1 MNQETKITTEHI
13 FRRWTDPPELFGRS
27 VSEIRLADVPLFE
40 WVTPG
45 ILVTFGVALALAA
58 IFLVLRWYRREGQT
72 VGQKWAL
79 FLALLRILTILVLLF
94 VWLLPAIREVEVRE
108 RHSRV
113 VLLFDVSESMHMS
126 DVPPGEEP
134 ERERPTRQDLVLR
147 WLEPSS
153 GNATATGQAA
163 ADFLARILAKNPV
176 TVYRFGTR
184 LDTHD
189 QLTLPSLRDRLS
201 QARVERWEDLPA
213 EVQQEIRQQLSNFVR
228 RDLTPFL
235 SVGRTPGLVSPI
247 PSAVIQTL
255 SKKSNEL
262 VALDNAEPEIRE
274 RRRPELLRELEQTL
288 AEFRQTETTVPQRT
302 NGGSALM
309 DLVRREGN
317 NLVKG
322 VIVFSDGR
330 FNAGSAQEMAQAVAE
345 AKKFGI
351 PVFTVG
357 VGQYQETSNLRLVD
371 LIGPTRV
378 QPEDEFPLRFVV
390 EGENVP
396 PGTTVL
402 VTLLAQKPDQERPDI
417 IEKKEVRLQSAAGRV
432 ALASDQFV
440 YRNPEKL
447 KGVFRFWARVQPMPG
462 ERAHSDNLTEKP
474 VQVQVE
480 DRKLNVL
487 LCASSP
493 MREYQFLR
501 TALVREQE
509 KFEVSIYLQSAARE
523 SVQDVDPRRLLT
535 AFPDSLRDRDDDP
548 YNLANYDVV
557 IALDLDWR
565 RVPVSSQEN
574 LRRWVTEFA
583 GGFIYVAGPM
593 HTFHLARDKEAEA
606 IRFLLP
612 VVLDNTR
619 LSVQVFDRTARE
631 PWAVNWEPAAA
642 TMPFFNLIDDQESS
656 QLPDTWREAWEQFFW
671 QETED
676 LKPGERRRSAQGR
689 ALEPS
694 RRGFYAFSPVL
705 EVKGAASVL
714 ARYGDPDPR
723 YLTSPDGPQPGQLQ
737 PFFVTHRVG
746 KGPVFF
752 IGSPEI
758 WRLRS
763 YKERYYERFWTK
775 LIRYMGK
782 GDPSRGSR
790 RGLLVVGTR
799 FTEGDVV
806 EVEAQLYDQEMRPL
820 TGNVTIPMRIKPLTS
835 ESGEVPAEWTR
846 GLPMRADSGRP
857 GWFVGRVQV
866 LRAGRYRVQVPV
878 PGSIDVL
885 EADFEVTRSDPER
898 DFTRPDYLALH
909 RLASEATELSE
920 SARQNTALFSAL
932 ERAEHALRDQV
943 RELGEGSADWT
954 PENEVRRLFLTLP
967 DAHTVP
973 DVLESVTVESRA
985 EGRVQDIWDKGF
997 DYLWFYLQSLWRPT
1011 EQPRETQG
1019 PPWALVVV
1027 VTLLSAEWLTRKLL
1041 RLA

>member
-1 MNQETKITTEHI
+1 MTSDTRITTEHV
-13 FRRWTDPPELFGRS
+13 FRRWTDPPELFGRP
-27 VSEIRLADVPLFE
+27 VSEIRIADVALLD

-45 ILVTFGVALALAA
+45 ILVAFGVVVALAAMA
-58 IFLVLRWYRREGQT
+58 LVLRWYRREGQT
-72 VGQKWAL
+72 VGQKWAI
-79 FLALLRILTILVLLF
+79 FLATLRLLTIVVLFF

-108 RHSRV
+108 RHSRI
-113 VLLFDVSESMHMS
+113 VLLFDVSESMHVS
-126 DVPPGEEP
+126 DTPPSEVPDL
-134 ERERPTRQDLVLR
+134 ERPTRQDLVLR
-147 WLEPSS
+147 WLDPS
-153 GNATATGQAA
+153 NATAANPVA
-163 ADFLARILAKNPV
+163 VDFLARILARNPV
-176 TVYRFGTR
+176 TIYRFGAR
-184 LDTHD
+184 LDSNTR
-189 QLTLPSLRDRLS
+189 LTLPSLRDRLN
-201 QARVERWEDLPA
+201 QAKVESWDDLPA
-213 EVQQEIRQQLSNFVR
+213 EVQQEIRQQLSAFVQGEMKPF
-228 RDLTPFL
+228 LTVGQPPSLPTPF
-235 SVGRTPGLVSPI
+235 P
-247 PSAVIQTL
+247 ADVIGTL
-255 SKKSNEL
+255 RKKSEEL
-262 VALDNAEPEIRE
+262 VALDEAEAQVRE
-274 RRRPELLRELEQTL
+274 RRRAELLRELEQILSDHRQLEATL
-288 AEFRQTETTVPQRT
+288 PQRT
-302 NGGSALM
+302 NASTALL
-309 DLVRREGN
+309 DLIRREGN

-330 FNAGSAQEMAQAVAE
+330 FNAGSSQEAAQALAE
-345 AKKFGI
+345 ARKFGI

-357 VGQYQETSNLRLVD
+357 VGRHQETSNLRLVD

-396 PGTTVL
+396 PGSAVQ
-402 VTLLAQKPDQERPDI
+402 VTLLAQKPDQERPEIVD
-417 IEKKEVRLQSAAGRV
+417 KKEVRLQPTAGRL

-440 YRNPEKL
+440 YRNTEKL
-447 KGVFRFWARVQPMPG
+447 KGTFRFWARVQPVPG
-462 ERAHSDNLTEKP
+462 ERAHADNLSEKP

-480 DRKLNVL
+480 ERKLNVL

-501 TALVREQE
+501 TLLVREQE
-509 KFEVSIYLQSAARE
+509 KFDLSVYLQSAGRE

-535 AFPDSLRDRDDDP
+535 AFPDSLRDRDEDP
-548 YNLANYDVV
+548 YNLGNYDVV

-565 RVPVSSQEN
+565 RVPASSLEN

-583 GGFIYVAGPM
+583 GGFIYVAGPV
-593 HTFHLARDKEAEA
+593 HTFHLARDKELEA
-606 IRFLLP
+606 VRLLLP
-612 VVLDNTR
+612 VVLDTTR
-619 LSVQVFDRTARE
+619 LSVQILDRTARE

-642 TMPFFNLIDDQESS
+642 LMPFFNLLDDQESS

-676 LKPGERRRSAQGR
+676 PKPGERRRSVQGR
-689 ALEPS
+689 ALEPA
-694 RRGFYAFSPVL
+694 RRGFYAFSPIL

-790 RGLLVVGTR
+790 RGMLVVGTR
-799 FTEGDVV
+799 YNEGDVV
-806 EVEAQLYDQEMRPL
+806 EVEVQLYDAEMRPL
-820 TGNVTIPMRIKPLTS
+820 GGNVNVLMRIKPLSS
-835 ESGEVPAEWTR
+835 ESGEGPTEWTR
-846 GLPMRADSGRP
+846 GVPMRADTTRP
-857 GWFVGRVQV
+857 GWFIGRVQV
-866 LRAGRYRVQVPV
+866 LRAGRYLVQVPI
-878 PGSIDVL
+878 PGSI
-885 EADFEVTRSDPER
+885 EALQGEFVVSRSDPER
-898 DFTRPDYLALH
+898 DFTRPDYVALH
-909 RLASEATELSE
+909 RLASEASELSE
-920 SARQNTALFSAL
+920 SARRQTALFNAI
-932 ERAEHALRDQV
+932 ERAERAM
-943 RELGEGSADWT
+943 REQFREQGDSPSDWT
-954 PENEVRRLFLTLP
+954 PENEARRLFVLLDDAQALP
-967 DAHTVP
+967 DI
-973 DVLESVTVESRA
+973 LESVVTESRA

-997 DYLWFYLQSLWRPT
+997 DYLWFYLKSLWGPA
-1011 EQPRETQG
+1011 EQPKESQG